1 MKNYEKRWE
10 ITKNH
15 SSLVQLRVHLFYLMK
30 TMVSGVSGEVW
41 ETLGSTGLFVFVFPH
56 RRVAFV
62 DLTGG
67 GGRGGHEKFVK
78 SKKNDT
84 LHEKLAKPKKHPHFQ
99 EK

>member
-1 MKNYEKRWE
+1 MRVFPMTNYEKQWKL
-10 ITKNH
+10 TKTH
-15 SSLVQLRVHLFYLMK
+15 SSQVQLRVHLFYLMK

-67 GGRGGHEKFVK
+67 GGRGGMK
-78 SKKNDT
+78 SLSNLRKTIRFMKS
-84 LHEKLAKPKKHPHFQ
+84 
-99 EK
+99 